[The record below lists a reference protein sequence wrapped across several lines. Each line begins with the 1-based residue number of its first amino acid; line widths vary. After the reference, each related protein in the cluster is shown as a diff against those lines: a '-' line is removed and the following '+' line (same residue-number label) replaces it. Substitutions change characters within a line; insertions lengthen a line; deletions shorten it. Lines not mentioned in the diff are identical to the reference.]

1 MDVTELN
8 INAASE
14 QFRLILD
21 NLRVAAAL
29 FGQDCQLITANRQF
43 IQWFSPDSSPI
54 GLKCPQIVCR
64 KTSQDECADCPV
76 LKALEDA
83 EVHES
88 AIERTVE
95 GVRQDFRLTA
105 QPVLNDERVA
115 GSVVLTIEDVSERVS
130 AVEEARQHLL
140 TKLQYEK
147 RLNEALSIAS
157 KAGQL
162 ASIGVLASGITHEIN
177 QPLNAITLNAESILF
192 WNRKNRGVLPE
203 MFLET
208 IEDISEAAKRMDEI
222 VRHIRSY
229 WEDDASEKYEPVD
242 LNITV
247 RNALR
252 LTTRQINSHGIKPV
266 LSFVFS
272 DVPILAN
279 PIQIEQIVTNLIS
292 NAMHS
297 LDQVKSHKKRIIF
310 KTEKLADTA
319 KLTIIDNGLGIPEGI
334 GDELFDP
341 FYSTKGRSEGMGLGL
356 AIVKMFVDRFNGKI
370 RAENNEGEGAR
381 FIVTFPLADANPD
394 K

>member
-1 MDVTELN
+1 M
-8 INAASE
+8 
-14 QFRLILD
+14 LD
-21 NLRVAAAL
+21 NIRVAAAL
-29 FGQDCQLITANRQF
+29 LDINSVIISSNRQF
-43 IQWFSPDSSPI
+43 LRWFSPETSPI
-54 GLKCPQIVCR
+54 GSKCHLTVC
-64 KTSQDECADCPV
+64 KKESQDACGDCPV
-76 LKALEDA
+76 IKAIEDA

-88 AIERTVE
+88 SIERTAA
-95 GVRQDFRLTA
+95 GNRLDFRLTA
-105 QPVLNDERVA
+105 NPILNDSHETE
-115 GSVVLTIEDVSERVS
+115 SVVLTIEDVSERVS
-130 AVEEARQHLL
+130 AVEEAREHLL

-177 QPLNAITLNAESILF
+177 QPLNAITLNADSILF
-192 WNRKNRGVLPE
+192 WNKKNRGVLPE
-203 MFLET
+203 MFLEA
-208 IEDISEAAKRMDEI
+208 IHDISEAAKRIDEI

-229 WEDDASEKYEPVD
+229 WEDAANEKYEPVD
-242 LNITV
+242 LNYTV

-252 LTTRQINSHGIKPV
+252 LTTRQMNSHGIKPV

-272 DVPILAN
+272 DVPIMAN

-310 KTEKLADTA
+310 KTEKLEDTA
-319 KLTIIDNGLGIPEGI
+319 KLTIIDNGIGIPEGI

-341 FYSTKGRSEGMGLGL
+341 FYSTKGISEGMGLGL

-381 FIVTFPLADANPD
+381 FIVTFPLADVKPSENGSND
-394 K
+394 